1 MVCDD
6 VQGLLDP
13 YADGELD
20 AAHALEVERHLPAC
34 PRCAADL
41 AQLQGLRKALRR
53 DLAYHRAPDELR
65 ARVTASLALPAP
77 AAPSRPARAVVAR
90 RPWWGARRAGRGPR
104 AAPAGAAARR
114 RPGGGRWR
122 PAWCSAWSSAARAA
136 AISPGGRARTAA

>member
-6 VQGLLDP
+6 VQTLLDP
-13 YADGELD
+13 YVDGELD

-65 ARVTASLALPAP
+65 AGVMASLALPAP

-90 RPWWGARRAGRGPR
+90 RPARAVVARRP
-104 AAPAGAAARR
+104 
-114 RPGGGRWR
+114 
-122 PAWCSAWSSAARAA
+122 ARAVVA
-136 AISPGGRARTAA
+136 